1 MYYFIAIFNVIAL
14 YLAIINN
21 RNTWWFAIL
30 GTTLTSIMF
39 FDNMMISSFLFN
51 VYSTVCSIIALFT
64 WKKTSSENKMIF
76 EWDNITWLAAPLG
89 VVLGILNFHVFNS
102 ENVLFDTIGPICAIT
117 ATYLLVR
124 KNALSYIYWIYS
136 DINYLIL
143 GIITNTTHY
152 IVIYTV
158 MLLLSIYGLERNTKT
173 CF

>member
-1 MYYFIAIFNVIAL
+1 MYYLIAIFNVIAL

-39 FDNMMISSFLFN
+39 FDDMMISSFLFN
-51 VYSTVCSIIALFT
+51 VYSTVCSVIALFT
-64 WKKTSSENKMIF
+64 WKKASSENKMIF
-76 EWDNITWLAAPLG
+76 EWDNVIWLIAPLG
-89 VVLGILNFHVFNS
+89 VVLGMLNIYIFNS
-102 ENVLFDTIGPICAIT
+102 ENVLFDIIGPTCAII
-117 ATYLLVR
+117 ATYLLVK
-124 KNALSYIYWIYS
+124 KNVIAYIYWIFC
-136 DINYLIL
+136 DITYLTL

-158 MLLLSIYGLERNTKT
+158 MMLLSIYGFNRNIKL